1 MDKMKK
7 WYATVTRED
16 GTQFE
21 IGGWSKEE
29 IQKDLR
35 DIHRTGFAD
44 LDKASVEVYSISL
57 F

>member
-1 MDKMKK
+1 MKK
-7 WYATVTRED
+7 WYATVTRND

-35 DIHRTGFAD
+35 EIHRTGFAD
-44 LDKASVEVYSISL
+44 LDKASVEVYSVSI